1 MNVFTS
7 ARPRCGACSKYCR
20 RTWGAHSSSTI
31 LGFQDLPQNSVNHR
45 STIALLSQRVDLAVP
60 NACVLTGAAATLL
73 ATAHAAANSAF
84 RPYVRR
90 GVECGMRVTRFKPVS
105 PPVEPRVRLSA
116 GTEFPLVCRLIQST
130 RKQRASREMG

>member
-1 MNVFTS
+1 MNVFTY
-7 ARPRCGACSKYCR
+7 AGPRCGACSKYCS

-73 ATAHAAANSAF
+73 ATAHAAANSTF
-84 RPYVRR
+84 RANVRR
-90 GVECGMRVTRFKPVS
+90 VVECVMQLTGLKSAS
-105 PPVEPRVRLSA
+105 PPVEP
-116 GTEFPLVCRLIQST
+116 
-130 RKQRASREMG
+130 